1 MIRLPFLSRRKP
13 AEAEEKAAGPA
24 QQPAPAKRPE
34 RPRFKGGMPE
44 RAQDLL
50 PLRDGERIGF
60 RKSFDG

>member
-1 MIRLPFLSRRKP
+1 MIRFPFFSRRKP
-13 AEAEEKAAGPA
+13 AEAQEKPAGTA

-34 RPRFKGGMPE
+34 RPRFRGGVPE

-60 RKSFDG
+60 RKAFDG